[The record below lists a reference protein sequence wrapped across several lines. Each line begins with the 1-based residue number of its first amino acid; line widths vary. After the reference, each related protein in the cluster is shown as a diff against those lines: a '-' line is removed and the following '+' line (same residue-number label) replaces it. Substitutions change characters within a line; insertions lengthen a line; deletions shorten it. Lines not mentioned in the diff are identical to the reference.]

1 MARFRFKLDPVVQ
14 LRQTRDDEAQR
25 ALAQAERRLQDAE
38 RRMEEAAGQLAAA
51 YAAATDAERG
61 GEDTTRLS
69 WHRNWIV
76 VKTRDV
82 DARRLEVQERQ
93 DVRDVTAREAR
104 DARVALRVL
113 QRLRE
118 RARLAFDQH
127 EARQEMLAIDEL
139 ASLRAARRLGDM
151 P

>member
-1 MARFRFKLDPVVQ
+1 MPGFRFKLDPVVQ

-25 ALAQAERRLQDAE
+25 ALAQAERRLLDAE
-38 RRMEEAAGQLAAA
+38 RRLAESERRLSEA
-51 YAAATDAERG
+51 YAAATEAERSG
-61 GEDTTRLS
+61 TDVTHLS

-113 QRLRE
+113 ERLRD
-118 RARLAFDQH
+118 RARLAFESHQ
-127 EARQEMLAIDEL
+127 ARQEMLAIDEL
-139 ASLRAARRLGDM
+139 ATLKAARRPGETL
-151 P
+151 